1 MQTPDAVEPLAF
13 ACRPDAGFTRWL
25 ADSGGS
31 LAITTYQAGKLLLIG
46 WNGRQVSAL
55 LRDFDKIMGLDT
67 DGDRLLLATR
77 YGVELYA
84 NAPALAPNYR
94 ERGRYDALYLPRVN
108 WPMPDM
114 NIHDVALTETDIW
127 LVATRCNALVSP
139 SDRHS
144 FEPRW
149 RPPFISDL
157 VPEDRCH
164 LNGLAMR
171 KGRPGFVTA
180 LGETDELVGWRER
193 KADGG
198 IVIDVDSGE
207 IVLRG
212 LAMPHSPRWHD
223 DKLYVL
229 NSGAGELL
237 CVDPETGRSETV
249 CRLQGYLRGLTF
261 VGDYAVIGLCQIRET
276 HIFGGMPVQ
285 QAYDRL
291 LCGVAI
297 VALASGAQI
306 GCLEITSGCSEIF
319 DLRFLEGS
327 RKPNILSGDK
337 TDIHDALTAPGCH
350 FWLREANAVE
360 DRG

>member
-1 MQTPDAVEPLAF
+1 MQTSGHTKPMSFD
-13 ACRPDAGFTRWL
+13 CRPDAGFMDWL
-25 ADSGGS
+25 AGSGGS

-46 WNGRQVSAL
+46 WNGSQISLL
-55 LRDFDKIMGLDT
+55 LRDFDKAMGLDT

-77 YGVELYA
+77 YGVGLYA
-84 NAPALAPNYR
+84 NTPALAPNYR
-94 ERGRYDALYLPRVN
+94 EPGRYDALYLPRVD

-114 NIHDVALTETDIW
+114 NIHDVALTGDDIW
-127 LVATRCNALVSP
+127 LVATRCNALISP

-164 LNGLAMR
+164 LNGLAMVDG
-171 KGRPGFVTA
+171 KPGFVTA

-198 IVIDVDSGE
+198 IVIDVTSGE

-223 DKLYVL
+223 GKLYVL

-237 CVDPETGRSETV
+237 CVDPQTGSSETV

-261 VGDYAVIGLCQIRET
+261 VGAYAVIGLCQIRET

-285 QAYDRL
+285 RAYDRL

-297 VALASGAQI
+297 VDLANSRQV
-306 GCLEITSGCSEIF
+306 GCLEITAGCSEIF
-319 DLRFLEGS
+319 DLRFLDGI
-327 RKPNILSGDK
+327 RKPNILNREK
-337 TDIHDALTAPGCH
+337 TDSHDALTAPGCH
-350 FWLREANAVE
+350 FWLRETNVVE
-360 DRG
+360 DRR